1 MVQGVWPRIRR
12 GPPAVAGTIL
22 VLLAVVGGGLGLAG
36 YRLPTQMQLGQNP
49 RLALAWVALLV
60 GLSGAALALAEVVVA
75 AGRAIRDHRAM
86 PDRPQTRPWFLM
98 LLGLSMLLFTM
109 GLLTSPR

>member
-1 MVQGVWPRIRR
+1 
-12 GPPAVAGTIL
+12 VAGTIL
-22 VLLAVVGGGLGLAG
+22 VLLAVAGGGLGLAG
-36 YRLPTQMQLGQNP
+36 YRLPTLMQLGQNP
-49 RLALAWVALLV
+49 RVTLARVALLV

-75 AGRAIRDHRAM
+75 VVRAIRDHRAM